1 MWNKESQSEVQ
12 GSSASQESRIPAVPQ
27 SAAAGNRPGIP
38 TAHPLA
44 CLGASVKV
52 KGEISSNED
61 LQIDG
66 RVEGP
71 ISLPGH
77 RLTIGRT
84 AQLDSEITARDV
96 IVYGKANGNLYA
108 RERVEIKNNGEVIG
122 DIITARISIEEGA
135 YFKGHIEI
143 ERAQAPVRERRI
155 TQCSSR
161 RGRRLSKRVW
171 NSLNRETRYGD
182 ILS

>member
-1 MWNKESQSEVQ
+1 MWNKETQSEVQ
-12 GSSASQESRIPAVPQ
+12 GSTAPHESRVPGVSQ
-27 SAAAGNRPGIP
+27 SAAPVNRPSVP

-66 RVEGP
+66 KVEGP
-71 ISLPGH
+71 ISLSGH

-122 DIITARISIEEGA
+122 DIVTARISIEEGA
-135 YFKGHIEI
+135 YFKGRIEI
-143 ERAQAPVRERRI
+143 ERTQPATRENI
-155 TQCSSR
+155 E
-161 RGRRLSKRVW
+161 
-171 NSLNRETRYGD
+171 SLNVPVGAGAD
-182 ILS
+182 